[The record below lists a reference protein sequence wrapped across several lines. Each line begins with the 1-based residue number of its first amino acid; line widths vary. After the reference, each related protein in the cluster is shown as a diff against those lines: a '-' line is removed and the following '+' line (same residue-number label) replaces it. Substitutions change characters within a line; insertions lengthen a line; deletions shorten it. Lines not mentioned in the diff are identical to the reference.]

1 MAAEAR
7 TGSAFC
13 SGIGTNYLHGTLPG
27 SVGYRYQPVLSGG
40 FWGYMAGQE
49 AIWHV
54 LIDDRQ
60 RGPLTKAE
68 VLEHLNDGLLSASNF
83 VWRPG
88 FSDWKLVSEIGEFWQ
103 SPPPI
108 PQSRTSVRSAPE
120 RAHEPIDTP
129 STRKQWNLWKTA
141 NIGLLMGAL
150 TLLLQIG
157 NGRGFELANYAHTAN
172 AETVS
177 RLVGQVLGAPLIFVL
192 IAVVRNRLNQQQP
205 KSSVHALW
213 GALTFT
219 ALFAG
224 IMGGLVVYGEIFFS
238 STEAISGEA
247 RQFVITTMHRSCVQ
261 KQRSLGQNI
270 TEAQIDTYCTCA
282 SEKLAENTTYQQLGR
297 PLDVSATADLKQKA
311 EAIGYA
317 CRQ

>member
-1 MAAEAR
+1 M
-7 TGSAFC
+7 
-13 SGIGTNYLHGTLPG
+13 
-27 SVGYRYQPVLSGG
+27 V
-40 FWGYMAGQE
+40 GQE
-49 AIWHV
+49 EIWHV
-54 LIDDRQ
+54 LIDDKQ

-68 VLEHLNDGLLSASNF
+68 VLEYLNDGLLSASNF

-88 FSDWKLVSEIGEFWQ
+88 FPDWKLVSEIGEFWQ

-120 RAHEPIDTP
+120 HAHEPDRINRP
-129 STRKQWNLWKTA
+129 PTRKQWSLWKSA
-141 NIGLLMGAL
+141 NIGLLIGAL

-157 NGRGFELANYAHTAN
+157 NGRGFELANYAHSAS
-172 AETVS
+172 AETIS
-177 RLVGQVLGAPLIFVL
+177 GLIGRVLGAPLIFVL
-192 IAVVRNRLNQQQP
+192 IAVVRNLLNRQQP
-205 KSSVHALW
+205 KSSVNALW

-247 RQFVITTMHRSCVQ
+247 RTFAVAAMHRGCVR
-261 KQRSLGQNI
+261 KQQSLGQNV
-270 TEAQIDTYCTCA
+270 TEAQVDTYCTCA
-282 SEKLAENTTYQQLGR
+282 SEKLAESTTYEQLGR
-297 PLDVSATADLKQKA
+297 QLDASATADLKQKA
-311 EAIGYA
+311 EAVGLA